1 MGAGD
6 NVAKEG
12 VREEPRRSKAV
23 SREDSSDSSGGEI
36 YEGHFKW
43 IEGEKDFF
51 YINSPPRGNDAFAT
65 TRPDQLAH
73 NGYSPPEE
81 RFGICN
87 QRQKDKLLANLM
99 ETNIEQ
105 EVVQKRHQLRKHV
118 RALNK
123 RDKGVVD
130 TDEGTSSD
138 HSSRRSLSVNP

>member
-6 NVAKEG
+6 NVTKDGARGKSG
-12 VREEPRRSKAV
+12 RSKAV
-23 SREDSSDSSGGEI
+23 SRQDSSSSSGGEI

-51 YINSPPRGNDAFAT
+51 YINSPPRGSDAFAT
-65 TRPDQLAH
+65 TRPDKLAH

-81 RFGICN
+81 RFEICN

-99 ETNIEQ
+99 ETNIEE
-105 EVVQKRHQLRKHV
+105 EVVQKRHQLKKHV

-123 RDKGVVD
+123 RDNGVE
-130 TDEGTSSD
+130 TDERTDSD